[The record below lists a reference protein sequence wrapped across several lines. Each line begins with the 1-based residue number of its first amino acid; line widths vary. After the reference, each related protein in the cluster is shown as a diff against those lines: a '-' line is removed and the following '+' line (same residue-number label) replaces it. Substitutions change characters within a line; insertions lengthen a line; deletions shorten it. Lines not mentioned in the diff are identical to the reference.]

1 MAYEPST
8 WLWLS
13 FCFIAFSVLD
23 QWSWWYSGM
32 CTGRRQ
38 REGHKWHSCV
48 VVTQPSPWMTN
59 IAQHFRDCHAVPAA
73 PSWPWGAGGS
83 QPWKGPVLLNGAVS
97 PWYRASSSSD
107 FDAGSARLRR
117 VDLRSDGH
125 VPFATV
131 RSGLGVDLLWLV
143 PLGYW
148 NVEAAPK
155 QTILKSQ
162 IFALMKHGYLE
173 GLFFFWRSHSVFLKW
188 IWSMPSC
195 EYHRWNRQNRRQYW
209 RFTPD
214 TQPWQQQQPTAL
226 HHPSATPCRVPC
238 PRQRKYVPSSIPC
251 LKMVDLKKSKGGLHF
266 SGHLF

>member
-32 CTGRRQ
+32 CTGGRQ

-107 FDAGSARLRR
+107 FDAGSARLCR

-125 VPFATV
+125 VPFATA

-148 NVEAAPK
+148 NVGAAPK

-173 GLFFFWRSHSVFLKW
+173 GLFFFGEVTQSS
-188 IWSMPSC
+188 WSEFEVCHPVNIIDEIGRTGVSIEGLLPIRNPGGSSSPRHFIILVQHPAVCHVPGRGNMCPAASPVL
-195 EYHRWNRQNRRQYW
+195 RWL
-209 RFTPD
+209 T
-214 TQPWQQQQPTAL
+214 
-226 HHPSATPCRVPC
+226 
-238 PRQRKYVPSSIPC
+238 
-251 LKMVDLKKSKGGLHF
+251 
-266 SGHLF
+266 